1 MCVTVVDWFM
11 YILVYGFF
19 FFSSR
24 RRHTRCAL
32 VTGVQTCALPIWCC
46 CRWVESK
53 AKPITDINS
62 PTTSCC
68 LLRCAVI
75 HRRNRLPLHRL
86 AALDRLAI
94 GGVVLED
101 HRQDVALA
109 ELRRLPEVELQVRVD
124 GVADVAVVAQTRHG
138 RERLAG
144 RPDHPP

>member
-94 GGVVLED
+94 GGVVLEE
-101 HRQDVALA
+101 HRQAVALA
-109 ELRRLPEVELQVRVD
+109 ELRRVLPTSEGRRVGKE
-124 GVADVAVVAQTRHG
+124 GVSTCISGWSPYH
-138 RERLAG
+138 
-144 RPDHPP
+144 